1 MSKDRFAFG
10 LNWKKFLQNLDD
22 NKIDRAVKSLKEW
35 LNVED
40 LEGKTFLDIGS
51 GSGLFSLSAR
61 RLGAVVHS
69 FDYDNNSVACTQT
82 LKDRYY
88 PNDPEWSVEW
98 GDALSE
104 EYLSKYEQHDIVYSW
119 GVLHHTGS
127 MYDALDK
134 AGKLVKPGG
143 TLFIAIYNDQGTA
156 SKCWKAV
163 KKTYNLFPG
172 FLKLVVLIPCFIRL
186 WGPTTIKDILRLKPF
201 KTWHT
206 YTMERGMSPWRDVV
220 DWVGGWP
227 FEVASPEEIFDFYH
241 KRGFTLDKM
250 STCAGNHGCNQFVF
264 TKLN

>member
-156 SKCWKAV
+156 S
-163 KKTYNLFPG
+163 
-172 FLKLVVLIPCFIRL
+172 R
-186 WGPTTIKDILRLKPF
+186 
-201 KTWHT
+201 
-206 YTMERGMSPWRDVV
+206 
-220 DWVGGWP
+220 
-227 FEVASPEEIFDFYH
+227 EEN
-241 KRGFTLDKM
+241 R
-250 STCAGNHGCNQFVF
+250 
-264 TKLN
+264 